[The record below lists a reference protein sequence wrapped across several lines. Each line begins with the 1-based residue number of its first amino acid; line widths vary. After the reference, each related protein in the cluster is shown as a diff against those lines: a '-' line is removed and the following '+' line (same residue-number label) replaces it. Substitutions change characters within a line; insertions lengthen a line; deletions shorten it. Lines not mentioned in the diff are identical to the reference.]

1 MINITAFSFI
11 SALIYFNL
19 YIILLTLMRR
29 HNRFIIHFSLAPLV
43 FIVAI
48 SVFRLLFSVE
58 LPFTIGID
66 STRFLPNIVSILTV
80 PCYIGRLLRIIDI
93 VIIIWIS
100 GTVYW
105 LKNYIIQITS
115 VSKLLNSIPP
125 TTNRQILRCMEG
137 ILKESKKNTKVKIIQ
152 LPQFT
157 TPMIIGIF
165 RPVICLPQIDFT
177 NEELK
182 NILQHE
188 WSHYMH
194 KDAWIK
200 LFVYILST
208 IFWWNPFIHL
218 FRKELDHI
226 LEIQCDL
233 RITKKM
239 NEVERISYLDS
250 VMKIIKLKPSCKKD
264 SSKSYIATA
273 SMLISTNKHIK
284 IKQRFQL
291 VIHQKQKGSNSKYPA
306 YLLCFF
312 MLLSCCASYSVV
324 IQPSYQPP
332 KDTFSITPQNACLKL
347 NGNGTYSL
355 YVDGNY
361 ISQVEV
367 IDKEPFSSLPIIH
380 K

>member
-11 SALIYFNL
+11 SALICFNF
-19 YIILLTLMRR
+19 YIILLTLIRR
-29 HNRFIIHFSLAPLV
+29 HRSFIMHFTLTPLV
-43 FIVAI
+43 FIIAI

-58 LPFTIGID
+58 LPFTMGID
-66 STRFLPNIVSILTV
+66 STEFLPNVVSFLTV
-80 PCYIGRLLRIIDI
+80 PRHIGRLSIIDI
-93 VIIIWIS
+93 VILIWIS

-105 LKNYIIQITS
+105 LKNYITQITS

-137 ILKESKKNTKVKIIQ
+137 ILKKSKKNTKIKIIQ

-165 RPVICLPQIDFT
+165 RPVICLPQIAFT
-177 NEELK
+177 NEELE

-200 LFVYILST
+200 LFVYILSA

-239 NEVERISYLDS
+239 DEVERIGYLDS
-250 VMKIIKLKPSCKKD
+250 VMKIIKLKPLCKKD
-264 SSKSYIATA
+264 SSKSYITTA
-273 SMLISTNKHIK
+273 SMLISTNKHRK

-291 VIHQKQKGSNSKYPA
+291 VIHQKQQSSSSKYPA

-332 KDTFSITPQNACLKL
+332 KDTLSITPQNACLKL
-347 NGNGTYSL
+347 NENGTYSL

-361 ISQVEV
+361 TIQLEV